1 MRKASFFGFPKWCI
15 RKGLKICH
23 LHISQ
28 NTTCLPPPPKKC
40 LSIVISLS
48 WEDYDAQEQEKV
60 KTEVLHIFG
69 GSNKVYYGK
78 LLNGEYKH
86 CTLSAILLRSLFLL
100 LFVRRLS
107 TDVNFIIVVFIMGL
121 NL

>member
-1 MRKASFFGFPKWCI
+1 MRKVVYLASFFGTPKWCI
-15 RKGLKICH
+15 RKGLKLCH

-28 NTTCLPPPPKKC
+28 NTTCLPPPPPQKKKKR
-40 LSIVISLS
+40 LSIVLNLS

-60 KTEVLHIFG
+60 KTKVLHILG

-78 LLNGEYKH
+78 LLNDEYKH

-107 TDVNFIIVVFIMGL
+107 ML
-121 NL
+121 M